1 MNSQA
6 DAKSNGQ
13 CGCTWPV
20 SEIFKCFRIAISPT
34 KLLPAL
40 LTVIALFLA
49 GVVIDVLGVGHEV
62 VPGEFDKYVEV
73 GGSPVFETWR
83 ADQTSEAAVTGRLSN
98 FLDRTVGLRGDES
111 AAIAADDDRWSMAH
125 EAINDH
131 YAELIDQAAQ
141 GGDDAQT
148 ISDRQRYYRGLRT
161 KALDDFRQMR
171 PQGVF
176 MTTLRI
182 KLDAFQE
189 VVEALIHPAT
199 LTDPARTLGPPLQAL
214 ATLPCWL
221 WDVHPWFMVVW
232 VIVFAALWALLGGA
246 LSRSTMVEVATGH
259 QMGFA
264 PAVSYA
270 ARHWWNYLAAPLMP
284 MILLGI
290 GWLVLAVSGFV
301 LFNVPV
307 LNILGGLLFFLTL
320 LIGFGLALLV
330 IFWAF
335 GVHLMYPA
343 LSAEGSDAFDAV
355 ARSFSYLSSRPWRF
369 IGYSA
374 VALVYGAIT
383 YLFVGLVVYL
393 TLYITQAATSAWAGS
408 FGEMMPPP
416 ELGALCYWPQFD
428 RIDSTTGDVAAVF
441 VAVFVNGAVAVV
453 AAYAISYYFAAMSQ
467 IYLLLRRSC
476 DGVETAQ
483 VYIEPH
489 DSHADVAQDKV
500 ESAAGDADQE

>member
-1 MNSQA
+1 MNNQTDTRSA
-6 DAKSNGQ
+6 GQ
-13 CGCTWPV
+13 CACTWPV
-20 SEIFKCFRIAISPT
+20 AEIFKCFRIAISPT

-49 GVVIDVLGVGHEV
+49 GVVIDVLGVGNKV

-73 GGSPVFETWR
+73 GGAQAFETWR
-83 ADQTSEAAVTGRLSN
+83 TDQTSEQAVVSGLTR
-98 FLDRTVGLRGDES
+98 FLERTVRLGFEES
-111 AAIAADDDRWSMAH
+111 SAIAERDDRWSKAH
-125 EAINDH
+125 EAINRH
-131 YAELIDQAAQ
+131 YGDLIAQATARLDGDVADRAQ
-141 GGDDAQT
+141 KKYRNLRAQ
-148 ISDRQRYYRGLRT
+148 
-161 KALDDFRQMR
+161 ALDDFREMR

-189 VVEALIHPAT
+189 MVEGLINPAT
-199 LTDPARTLGPPLQAL
+199 LTDPARTLGPPLAAL

-221 WDVHPWFMVVW
+221 WDVHPWFLVVW
-232 VIVFAALWALLGGA
+232 LIVFAALWALLGGA
-246 LSRSTMVEVATGH
+246 ISRSTMVEVATGH

-270 ARHWWNYLAAPLMP
+270 ARHWWSYLAAPLMP
-284 MILLGI
+284 MILLGA
-290 GWLVLAVSGFV
+290 GWLALAVSGLV
-301 LFNVPV
+301 MFNVPV
-307 LNILGGLLFFLTL
+307 LNILGGLLFFLAL
-320 LIGFGLALLV
+320 LVGFGLALLV

-335 GVHLMYPA
+335 GMHLMYPA

-374 VALVYGAIT
+374 VALIYGAIT
-383 YLFVGLVVYL
+383 YLFVGAVVYL

-408 FGEMMPPP
+408 FGEMMPQP

-441 VAVFVNGAVAVV
+441 VAVFVNAAVAVV
-453 AAYAISYYFAAMSQ
+453 AAYAISYYFAATSQ

-483 VYIEPH
+483 VYIEPQ
-489 DSHADVAQDKV
+489 DSYPEPPQDKV
-500 ESAAGDADQE
+500 EAATGDADQE